1 MRRYWEKRILK
12 TMETF
17 KASIEKLINDSE
29 EGTSSKEED
38 SINTNTKQDKIGD
51 QNGGAKDGNEAIDQ
65 MEVIKEDDEV
75 IDSHKKRISLS
86 LSDLKD
92 ENAENIIKQSTR
104 NLSNQAN
111 RTLPTREII
120 KTNSVSPSE
129 ESRCF
134 LLFTLH
140 SYTSYTFVH
149 ILNE

>member
-1 MRRYWEKRILK
+1 MNI
-12 TMETF
+12 
-17 KASIEKLINDSE
+17 SNDFSFV
-29 EGTSSKEED
+29 S
-38 SINTNTKQDKIGD
+38 
-51 QNGGAKDGNEAIDQ
+51 
-65 MEVIKEDDEV
+65 DEV